1 MSFVNR
7 SSIRRPKLVAIFAGL
22 AGIATLALG
31 LWLISQER
39 AFEAGAVALEAQV
52 VSVKAD
58 RSGSSENALFKPVFT
73 FSDADG
79 RAHTAPAAHSDEAYD
94 FAVGERVPILFNPA
108 QPETVRVN
116 NGSQS
121 STGLTI
127 ALGSL
132 IFFVPAVLG
141 FILHRRWKART
152 PDYEVHTMLPE
163 DESLDDQIR
172 SMAGRYDSWLL
183 RKPRKM
189 AIILGVVGGLFMAVG
204 VSTLVDDNAF
214 MKTAVATSA
223 TVLSVEKT
231 GSNYRPTVGFKT
243 ESGAKVTA
251 RSALSDSSYNFSAGQ
266 HVPIYY
272 DRANPQN
279 IRLQGMLEDGTFAY
293 AIILFAL
300 ILLGLALYALSI
312 HRSYQKERAHRAAL
326 PEEAEVVHS
335 FSSNSG
341 D

>member
-1 MSFVNR
+1 MSFANR
-7 SSIRRPKLVAIFAGL
+7 SAIRRPKLVAIFAGL

-39 AFEAGAVALEAQV
+39 AFEAGAVALDAQV

-58 RSGSSENALFKPVFT
+58 RSGSGENALFKPVFT
-73 FSDADG
+73 FTDGDG
-79 RAHTAPAAHSDEAYD
+79 RSYTAPAAHSDKAYD
-94 FAVGERVPILFNPA
+94 FAVGETVPILFNPA
-108 QPETVRVN
+108 QPDTVRVN

-121 STGLTI
+121 SPGLTI

-141 FILHRRWKART
+141 FILHRRLKART

-163 DESLDDQIR
+163 DESMDDQIR
-172 SMAGRYDSWLL
+172 SMGWGYDSWLL

-189 AIILGVVGGLFMAVG
+189 AVILGVIGGLFLAAG

-214 MKTAVATSA
+214 MKTAVATTA

-231 GSNYRPTVGFKT
+231 GSTYRPTVGFKIGNGT
-243 ESGAKVTA
+243 KVTA

-266 HVPIYY
+266 QVPIYY
-272 DRANPQN
+272 APANPQD
-279 IRLQGMLEDGTFAY
+279 IRLQGGLEDGLFAY
-293 AIILFAL
+293 AVTFFAL

-312 HRSYQKERAHRAAL
+312 HRSYQKERARRAAL
-326 PEEAEVVHS
+326 PEKADKVHS
-335 FSSNSG
+335 YSSNSG
-341 D
+341 H